1 MILIDG
7 FHAGTGRGVGN
18 YVDNIM
24 FQLEKSVKISKTV
37 TVVVRRNQFSQAH
50 NFHNVRII
58 MVPSFPF
65 PIWENIVI
73 PLFCWFLRPSILH
86 SPCNSSPLVPIF
98 SKRFLTLHDVIFL
111 HGAHKVLPSKSLY
124 QRIGRLYLKI
134 NLKILSRFYSKIF
147 TVSDFSRNEII
158 NELPVLPERVVR
170 IYEGAGSDLKGDDD
184 VFRKKNTVIH
194 FGSDDPRKNTL
205 NTVRAF
211 QRSEMARNGF
221 KLIVIGSCDQ
231 KGFINEIDDCAIKN
245 VEFKGF
251 VSKSELVKF
260 ANSAFCL
267 CYCSTYEGFGMPIIE
282 FQEIGVPVITSA
294 STSCSEVCG
303 DGGILV
309 DPMNIKAITL
319 AMDSLFLDSDL
330 YQDTVTAGYKNIGRF
345 SWKKCTSELVGFYER

>member
-111 HGAHKVLPSKSLY
+111 HGTHKVLPSKSLY

-170 IYEGAGSDLKGDDD
+170 IYEGAGSDLKGGGD

-194 FGSDDPRKNTL
+194 FPK
-205 NTVRAF
+205 VRDGKTWF
-211 QRSEMARNGF
+211 QTYRYW
-221 KLIVIGSCDQ
+221 
-231 KGFINEIDDCAIKN
+231 
-245 VEFKGF
+245 
-251 VSKSELVKF
+251 LV
-260 ANSAFCL
+260 
-267 CYCSTYEGFGMPIIE
+267 
-282 FQEIGVPVITSA
+282 
-294 STSCSEVCG
+294 
-303 DGGILV
+303 
-309 DPMNIKAITL
+309 
-319 AMDSLFLDSDL
+319 
-330 YQDTVTAGYKNIGRF
+330 
-345 SWKKCTSELVGFYER
+345 

>member
-18 YVDNIM
+18 YVDNIL
-24 FQLEKSVKISKTV
+24 FQMENSIKTSKRV
-37 TVVVRRNQFSQAH
+37 TVVVRRNQFSKEH
-50 NFHNVRII
+50 NFHNIKII

-98 SKRFLTLHDVIFL
+98 SRRFLTLHDVIFL
-111 HGAHKVLPSKSLY
+111 HGKDKVKPSKSLY

-134 NLKILSRFYSKIF
+134 NLTILSRFYFKIF

-158 NELPVLPERVVR
+158 SKLPVLPERVVR
-170 IYEGAGSDLKGDDD
+170 IYEGAGSDLKDSSG
-184 VFRKKNTVIH
+184 VFQQDNTVIH

-205 NTVRAF
+205 NTVKAF

-231 KGFINEIDDCAIKN
+231 KFLINEMDDSAIKN
-245 VEFKGF
+245 VDFKGF
-251 VSKSELVKF
+251 VSKSELVKY

-267 CYCSTYEGFGMPIIE
+267 CYCSIYEGFGMPIIE
-282 FQEIGVPVITSA
+282 FQEIGVPVITSDT
-294 STSCSEVCG
+294 TSCSEVCG

-309 DPMNIKAITL
+309 DPMNINSITHAL
-319 AMDSLFLDSDL
+319 DSLFLDRDL
-330 YQDTVTAGYKNIGRF
+330 YQATITAGYKNIRRF
-345 SWKKCTSELVGFYER
+345 SWEKCTSELVGFYER